1 MVARETLSCGC
12 LWPKHN
18 FYFLH
23 WSRDESSCTFF
34 LWGCKALRWII
45 KKKTKKKLQK
55 KSNGLEDED
64 EIKLLK
70 LKKNYKEKEAMFS
83 GVKSISADK
92 LQKYIKDGSKVT
104 IMDIRPV
111 EEYTHS
117 RIPGSIH
124 YDTAGT
130 QTIFPIV
137 VLVCL
142 NGLHSIERYS
152 AIQKFA
158 LFKSCFSIG
167 LFYVLFQ

>member
-1 MVARETLSCGC
+1 
-12 LWPKHN
+12 
-18 FYFLH
+18 
-23 WSRDESSCTFF
+23 
-34 LWGCKALRWII
+34 
-45 KKKTKKKLQK
+45 
-55 KSNGLEDED
+55 
-64 EIKLLK
+64 
-70 LKKNYKEKEAMFS
+70 MFS

-152 AIQKFA
+152 AIQKF
-158 LFKSCFSIG
+158 
-167 LFYVLFQ
+167 VLFFFLSFFLSVFSPFVFFLIFFLYLSSFSFFFFFFFYIFFLSSFFFFFFILSHYDKTEFY